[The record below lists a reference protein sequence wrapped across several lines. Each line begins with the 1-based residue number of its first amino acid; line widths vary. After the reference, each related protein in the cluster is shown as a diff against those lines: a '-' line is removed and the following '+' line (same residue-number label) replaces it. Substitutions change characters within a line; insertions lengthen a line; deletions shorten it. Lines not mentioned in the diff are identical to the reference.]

1 MRKIGL
7 ECPKAA
13 IAETMEEALEI
24 QSRFGFPV
32 IIRPSFTM
40 VVQAVVLHITA
51 KNSLRFVNV
60 VSTSL
65 LLTNY

>member
-13 IAETMEEALEI
+13 IAESMEEALEI

-32 IIRPSFTM
+32 IL
-40 VVQAVVLHITA
+40 VAVSHTTK
-51 KNSLRFVNV
+51 KNSLKFVNA
-60 VSTSL
+60 VSIFLQPNS
-65 LLTNY
+65 Y